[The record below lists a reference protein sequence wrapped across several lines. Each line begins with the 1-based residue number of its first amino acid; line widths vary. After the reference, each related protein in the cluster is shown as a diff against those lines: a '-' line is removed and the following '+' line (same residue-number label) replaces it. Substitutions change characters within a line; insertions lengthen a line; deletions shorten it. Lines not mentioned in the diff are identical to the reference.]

1 MNRKI
6 EKRIRKKGKKK
17 RLCLSIFVLIM
28 LLFVPLSAY
37 ASETKTVRVGYFPYA
52 NFQEGGYGE
61 HKQGAGYEYL
71 QKISYITGWKYEY
84 VYGSFKE
91 CLDMLADGEIDI
103 LGSVSYTPER
113 AESIDFSTYAEGTER
128 YWIYTRE
135 DHMNLTESDLKQ
147 MNGCR
152 IGVADGSNQKELLE
166 KWLDSNQIQ
175 AEVVACKDY
184 DEMIEKASKFSLEVR
199 FLRAFYLFELA
210 KRYGDIPLITRTYT
224 QEDINSVRKTS
235 FAEVV
240 DFIAK
245 ECTEITRE
253 GGLPEDAVR
262 GETGR
267 VTKGAALALKSR
279 ALLYAASELH
289 NPGHELK
296 KWEAAAKAAYE
307 VINMNKYQLPKIAA
321 DPLYSD
327 LGGNEILKSKQLIFE
342 RRATATTSDFES
354 RNEPMGYE
362 GAEGGNTP
370 TQNLVDAYEMKDG
383 TPFDWNNSTHVA
395 SMYYD
400 AANKQTRDP
409 RLYLNVL
416 TNGSMWQKQKVET
429 FEGGKNKVLDGSTKT
444 GYYLRKY
451 MNPSV
456 SLDPDK
462 PNKLHHHYV
471 LFRYAEI
478 LLNYAEAMN
487 EWKGP
492 DETAEGCPLTARQ
505 VLNMIRDCADMK
517 HIDANGTD
525 FTAKVRNER
534 RIELAFEGHRFY
546 DIRRWKIAGL
556 DEVRNIYGVK
566 ITKNSTSLS
575 YQKVLLQQMYWDD
588 KMYLF
593 PYPQNEI
600 YMNPDLGQNP
610 GWNNGN

>member
-1 MNRKI
+1 MRNIKNYVVAAFALFLLDGCDFLDYDETSGKTKEEAYSYFNNMN
-6 EKRIRKKGKKK
+6 
-17 RLCLSIFVLIM
+17 SSV
-28 LLFVPLSAY
+28 A
-37 ASETKTVRVGYFPYA
+37 
-52 NFQEGGYGE
+52 
-61 HKQGAGYEYL
+61 
-71 QKISYITGWKYEY
+71 Y
-84 VYGSFKE
+84 VYSFLPTDFGRVNDAMMESATDNAVYTWENNSIYYIANGIWSPLKRV
-91 CLDMLADGEIDI
+91 DDGWNFWNGVRSANLFLENFDPKV
-103 LGSVSYTPER
+103 LER
-113 AESIDFSTYAEGTER
+113 FQYNE
-128 YWIYTRE
+128 
-135 DHMNLTESDLKQ
+135 
-147 MNGCR
+147 
-152 IGVADGSNQKELLE
+152 
-166 KWLDSNQIQ
+166 
-175 AEVVACKDY
+175 DY

-395 SMYYD
+395 NMYYD

-478 LLNYAEAMN
+478 LLNRAEAALELYQNGVATIDGKDMQQDAYECINKIRSRAGAELLTSPAELSNVSRDGIERGQGIRSFVFAPN
-487 EWKGP
+487 EG
-492 DETAEGCPLTARQ
+492 
-505 VLNMIRDCADMK
+505 MHIIR
-517 HIDANGTD
+517 
-525 FTAKVRNER
+525 VER
-534 RIELAFEGHRFY
+534 YKELAFEHKIY
-546 DIRRWKIAGL
+546 WDLRRWFTFDSQIYQYRRRMLSPFLFAKGATVNEAGNPVGKYIFDTRVCERANNSL
-556 DEVRNIYGVK
+556 TFA
-566 ITKNSTSLS
+566 TKN
-575 YQKVLLQQMYWDD
+575 YYDKIPDGERKVNPLLE
-588 KMYLF
+588 
-593 PYPQNEI
+593 QNNQ
-600 YMNPDLGQNP
+600 Y
-610 GWNNGN
+610 

>member
-1 MNRKI
+1 MRNIKNYVVAAFALFLLDGCDFLDYDETSGKTKEEAYSYFNNMNSSVAYIYGFLPTDFGRVNDAMM
-6 EKRIRKKGKKK
+6 ESATDNSVYTW
-17 RLCLSIFVLIM
+17 LYNSI
-28 LLFVPLSAY
+28 Y
-37 ASETKTVRVGYFPYA
+37 
-52 NFQEGGYGE
+52 
-61 HKQGAGYEYL
+61 
-71 QKISYITGWKYEY
+71 YITNGIWSPLKRVDDGW
-84 VYGSFKE
+84 SFWNGIRSANLFLENFDPKV
-91 CLDMLADGEIDI
+91 L
-103 LGSVSYTPER
+103 ER
-113 AESIDFSTYAEGTER
+113 FQYNE
-128 YWIYTRE
+128 
-135 DHMNLTESDLKQ
+135 
-147 MNGCR
+147 
-152 IGVADGSNQKELLE
+152 
-166 KWLDSNQIQ
+166 
-175 AEVVACKDY
+175 DY
-184 DEMIEKASKFSLEVR
+184 DEMIDKASKFSLEVR

-224 QEDINSVRKTS
+224 QEEINSVRKTS
-235 FAEVV
+235 FADVI

-253 GGLPEDAVR
+253 GGLPEDGVR

-279 ALLYAASELH
+279 ALLYAASDLH
-289 NPGHELK
+289 NPGRDLT

-307 VINMNKYQLPKIAA
+307 VIGMNKYQLPKVSA

-327 LGGNEILKSKQLIFE
+327 LGGNEVLKSKQLIFE
-342 RRATATTSDFES
+342 RRAIATTNDFES

-383 TPFDWNNSTHVA
+383 TPFDWNNPTHVA
-395 SMYYD
+395 NMYYD
-400 AANKQTRDP
+400 TANKETRDP
-409 RLYLNVL
+409 RLYKNVL
-416 TNGSMWQKQKVET
+416 TNGSIWQKQKVET
-429 FEGGKNKVLDGSTKT
+429 FEGGKNKTLDGSTKT

-456 SLDPDK
+456 SLDPNK
-462 PNKLHHHYV
+462 PNKLYHHYV

-492 DETAEGCPLTARQ
+492 DATAEGCPLTAREALNQ
-505 VLNMIRDCADMK
+505 VRDCADMK
-517 HIDANGTD
+517 HVTENGAD

-566 ITKNSTSLS
+566 IKKNGTSLS
-575 YQKVLLQQMYWDD
+575 YEKVLLQQMHWED

-600 YMNPDLGQNP
+600 YMNADLGQNP
-610 GWNNGN
+610 GWSNGN